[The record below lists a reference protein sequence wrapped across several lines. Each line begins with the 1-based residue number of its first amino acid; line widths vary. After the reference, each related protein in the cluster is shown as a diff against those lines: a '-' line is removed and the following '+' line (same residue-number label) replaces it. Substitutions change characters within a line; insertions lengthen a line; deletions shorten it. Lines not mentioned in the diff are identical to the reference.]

1 VIAVVTASRSSGPL
15 WRRLCRLLCRE
26 QGGKDAAMVAILAIV
41 IGALALQLAIG
52 QAGRPASRE
61 APASL
66 RA

>member
-1 VIAVVTASRSSGPL
+1 
-15 WRRLCRLLCRE
+15 
-26 QGGKDAAMVAILAIV
+26 MVAILAIV
-41 IGALALQLAIG
+41 LGALALQLAIG